1 MLYMNNEFI
10 LPFISKFDPPETS
23 EGSLDPLGLYSI
35 ADALGVR
42 LAPGI
47 RERQTTPRFLTLALV
62 GMVACGESYT
72 SDSKG
77 IPSWLVYEWLI
88 VEALVRQLRGTP
100 ELQGIPGREK
110 VMATIDAND
119 VVCARNYLKT
129 PSVFGFHGIYRVLG
143 VKAGLFNAEGHPL
156 EFGYRI
162 LSAWQAEQGLA
173 GFLDGNGPGRDLRR
187 SFEKAVR
194 KGLAVGQG
202 ADLGSE
208 ARRLIAEHLHPRTP
222 GPEES
227 DALWAALTHNDV
239 MRGEYALKLISTDG
253 QEAWRQ
259 ALNSEAEYHTWLI
272 RHVSSN
278 MKQLLMTI
286 RSYELLAR
294 LLTDAFDEIR
304 WIMTEE
310 RQPVSVEKL
319 GLGPAVS
326 HASQKFLAAYTDAVV
341 QLGEID
347 PGLRMRAEGSFMG
360 LVEANSPASFAAK
373 LLDHHANI
381 QKAKPPNGKRAWF
394 DLFGDERVAIRPAYT
409 VSSFAPTPE
418 SYVHTYRCKPLISFA
433 RQLGR
438 VSLGEAVC

>member
-1 MLYMNNEFI
+1 MSDESV
-10 LPFISKFDPPETS
+10 LPFLSQFDPPQQS

-62 GMVACGESYT
+62 GMVACGESYS

-77 IPSWLVYEWLI
+77 IPPWLVYEWLI
-88 VEALVRQLRGTP
+88 VESLVRQLRGTP
-100 ELQGIPGREK
+100 ELQGVPGREK
-110 VMATIDAND
+110 VLATIDTND

-143 VKAGLFNAEGHPL
+143 VKAGLFDAEGHPL
-156 EFGYRI
+156 DFGYRI

-194 KGLAVGQG
+194 KGLEVGHG

-208 ARRLIAEHLHPRTP
+208 ARRLIAEHLHPRAP
-222 GPEES
+222 GPKES
-227 DALWAALTHNDV
+227 DALWVALTHNDV

-253 QEAWRQ
+253 QDAWRQ
-259 ALNSEAEYHTWLI
+259 ASGSEADYHAWLI
-272 RHVSSN
+272 EHVSPS
-278 MKQLLMTI
+278 MTQLLTTI
-286 RSYELLAR
+286 RSYERLAR

-304 WIMTEE
+304 WTMTEE

-319 GLGPAVS
+319 GLGLAVR
-326 HASQKFLAAYTDAVV
+326 HASKEFLTTYADAVV

-347 PGLRMRAEGSFMG
+347 PGLRMRAERSFVRLG
-360 LVEANSPASFAAK
+360 EANSPTSFAAR
-373 LLDHHANI
+373 LLDHHTSI

-409 VSSFAPTPE
+409 VSGFAPAPDA
-418 SYVHTYRCKPLISFA
+418 YVHTYRCQPLTSFA
-433 RQLGR
+433 RQLRR
-438 VSLGEAVC
+438 VSLGEGAS